1 MDEDEQGAVDNVAE
15 EPEPDM
21 GGMGMG
27 GMGGG
32 MGMGGLP
39 GGMGGPGGMDFEA
52 VIQNHFGSDMHRL
65 YLFFSSDDETDERWW
80 WRRIRRNARLRRWTF
95 WIGSSRRRR

>member
-1 MDEDEQGAVDNVAE
+1 VDEDEQGAVDIVAE

-21 GGMGMG
+21 
-27 GMGGG
+27 GG

-52 VIQNHFGSDMHRL
+52 VIQNHLVRKCIAHFI
-65 YLFFSSDDETDERWW
+65 LFFPSDDETDER
-80 WRRIRRNARLRRWTF
+80 
-95 WIGSSRRRR
+95 